1 MVLLVFFA
9 FLGGMVTIL
18 SPCILPI
25 LPIVLA
31 GSITGGKK
39 RPWGVVVGFIASFTF
54 FTLFLSEIIR
64 AMNISADALRS
75 LSVIIIAGF
84 GVSLLVPAFQV
95 LTERLFSRLT
105 GLASSRS
112 PSATR
117 SDFVSGFLVGVSLGL
132 LWTPC
137 VGPILASIITLAAT
151 SQVTTDAIVIT
162 LAYAVGTAVPL
173 LAITYGGR
181 NLLTK
186 NPWLVANTVRIQK
199 GFGVLMILTAIA
211 IYFQIDRK
219 FQVYI
224 LNQLPN
230 YGVGLTTLED
240 NKAVKNALQK
250 LQKPTQEKQSEI
262 APELILGGS
271 WFNLAKDE
279 QNLTIENL
287 RGKVV
292 LIDFWT
298 YTCINCIRTLPYLKS
313 WHNKYKDKGLVIIGV
328 HTPEFEFE
336 KNPDNVARAIKDF
349 GLTYP
354 VMQDNDFATWNAYNN
369 HYWPAKY
376 IIDKNGVIRDTH
388 FGEGGYDETETKIQE
403 LLKVAGSLT
412 EDLPVDNPTYRVQS
426 RSPETYLGNWRI
438 ANFVSPEPIRQD
450 ASAIYSIPKNITR
463 NTFAYG
469 GSWTVGYEYARPS
482 AGATLILRFDAAE
495 VFLVIRQKTK
505 GTVGT
510 LRMLMNEKSVGED
523 TAGEDTKGGV
533 VTVDADRLYKLIKLP
548 APGEHLLELEFLDG
562 NLELYAF
569 TFG

>member
-18 SPCILPI
+18 SPCILPV

-54 FTLFLSEIIR
+54 FTLFLSAIVK
-64 AMNISADALRS
+64 ATNISADVLRS
-75 LSVIIIAGF
+75 ASIVILTGF
-84 GVSLLVPAFQV
+84 GMSLLVPAFQAIIQ
-95 LTERLFSRLT
+95 RLFSRLT
-105 GLASSRS
+105 GLVSSRP
-112 PSATR
+112 PSATQ

-137 VGPILASIITLAAT
+137 VGAILASIITLAAT
-151 SQVTTDAIVIT
+151 SQVTADAVVIT
-162 LAYAVGTAVPL
+162 LAYAAGTAVPL

-186 NPWLVANTVRIQK
+186 NPWLVANTARIQK

-224 LNQLPN
+224 LNQFPN
-230 YGVGLTTLED
+230 YGVGLTNLEN
-240 NKAVKNALQK
+240 NKAVKNALGD
-250 LQKPTQEKQSEI
+250 LQKPLQVKQSDK
-262 APELILGGS
+262 APELIAGGI
-271 WFNLAKDE
+271 WFGSAPI
-279 QNLTIENL
+279 TISSL

-388 FGEGGYDETETKIQE
+388 FGEGGYDETEMKIQE
-403 LLKVAGSLT
+403 LLKEAGSLS

-426 RSPETYLGNWRI
+426 RTPETYLGNWRI

-450 ASAIYSIPKNITR
+450 ASAIYSIPENITR

-469 GSWTVGYEYARPS
+469 GSWTVGYEYSRPS
-482 AGATLILRFDAAE
+482 TGATLVFRFEAAE
-495 VFLVIRQKTK
+495 MFLVMRQKTK

-510 LRMLMNEKSVGED
+510 LRVLLNGKPLNED

-548 APGEHLLELEFLDG
+548 TPGEHLLKLEFPDD

>member
-39 RPWGVVVGFIASFTF
+39 RPWGVVVGFIVSFTF
-54 FTLFLSEIIR
+54 FTLFLSAIVR
-64 AMNISADALRS
+64 ATNISADALRS

-84 GVSLLVPAFQV
+84 GASLLVPAFQV

-117 SDFVSGFLVGVSLGL
+117 SDFISGFLVGVSLGL

-151 SQVTTDAIVIT
+151 SKVTADTIFIT

-224 LNQLPN
+224 LNQFPN

-240 NKAVKNALQK
+240 NKAVINALQE

-271 WFNLAKDE
+271 WFGSTPI
-279 QNLTIENL
+279 TISSL

-349 GLTYP
+349 DLTYP

-376 IIDKNGVIRDTH
+376 LVDKNGKIRYTH
-388 FGEGGYDETETKIQE
+388 FGEDGYDETEMKIQE
-403 LLKVAGSLT
+403 LLREAGSFS
-412 EDLPVDNPTYRVQS
+412 EDLPVNNPTYRVQS

-450 ASAIYSIPKNITR
+450 ASSMYSIPKSITR

-482 AGATLILRFDAAE
+482 AGATLILRFDAKD

-510 LRMLMNEKSVGED
+510 LRVLMNGKSVGED
-523 TAGEDTKGGV
+523 TAGEDTKEGV

-548 APGEHLLELEFLDG
+548 TPGEHLLKLEFLDD